1 MLLPSACVTL
11 AEAYAFDYLLNGN
24 EENIIRI
31 MIVEEV
37 RSMDEA
43 LLIETDELLGARIFD
58 QATLFG
64 KEKFRLQFPVL
75 PRGNGVL

>member
-1 MLLPSACVTL
+1 MCDI

-31 MIVEEV
+31 IIVEKV
-37 RSMDEA
+37 RSMDEG

-58 QATLFG
+58 
-64 KEKFRLQFPVL
+64 
-75 PRGNGVL
+75 